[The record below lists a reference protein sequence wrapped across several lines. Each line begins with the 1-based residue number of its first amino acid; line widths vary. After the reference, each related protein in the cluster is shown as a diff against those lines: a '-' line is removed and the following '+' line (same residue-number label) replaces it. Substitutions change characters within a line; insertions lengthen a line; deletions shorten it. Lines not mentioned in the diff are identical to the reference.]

1 MKQYNTPEMELIK
14 FQVND
19 VLAASEGGSG
29 GGGFNPDAQ
38 EGNGWNA
45 GPDQFTGYDLG

>member
-19 VLAASEGGSG
+19 VLAASESGPG

>member
-1 MKQYNTPEMELIK
+1 MKEYITPDMELIK
-14 FQVND
+14 FQAKD
-19 VLAASEGGSG
+19 VLAAS

-45 GPDQFTGYDLG
+45 GPDPFTGFDLG